1 MKSLPWQ
8 LIPSSELVAKEIN
21 VTSEHHVR
29 NSEEADFGRKRIG
42 CVELPKPL
50 ITGITELVEGILN

>member
-1 MKSLPWQ
+1 
-8 LIPSSELVAKEIN
+8 LVAKEIN

-29 NSEEADFGRKRIG
+29 NSEEANFGRKRIG

-50 ITGITELVEGILN
+50 IKGIAELVEGILS